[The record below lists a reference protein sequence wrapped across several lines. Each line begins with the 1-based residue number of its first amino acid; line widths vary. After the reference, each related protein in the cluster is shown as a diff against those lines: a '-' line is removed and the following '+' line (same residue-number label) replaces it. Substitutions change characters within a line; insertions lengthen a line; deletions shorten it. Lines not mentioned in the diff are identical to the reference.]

1 MSTTST
7 SAASALPH
15 LILHFDVNETILM
28 GDPAGGDTY
37 MDCIHKSLAKCAF
50 CKADG
55 PLGKNGATATT
66 PTVWHDGTPIGE
78 LPSAPPPLK
87 PEWTFDT
94 PAGVAAFYKQ
104 PALKRKHLKTFC
116 DAGSPGAIYAAE
128 RARCR
133 AALGWPHAPHPA
145 LSMEEDGGAVG
156 VLLPA
161 FYQTLDG
168 LRRSG
173 RRFSIVLRTF
183 GTDLP
188 RVAAAINAY
197 AAGEHPDYPE
207 GAPDLALPPQRMW
220 KGRYDEGSGRF
231 ALSPHDEGNGA
242 PSITDEREA
251 VAALSEHGVS
261 GVMDDY
267 KYWASH
273 DNDPACGKPLWLTLG
288 DASTYQLFFDD
299 NIQCAAAARPDAH
312 VCRSERLPALR
323 VRRSND
329 AKDSIVS
336 VRARRDDTSPAFAP
350 LSGAQICA
358 LHGAA
363 VRRVPTILPVLDTGW
378 FLAEVERCEARLA
391 ELRGSPLWAE
401 LCAASG
407 GDAETDEP
415 PAKRQAK

>member
-7 SAASALPH
+7 SAAAALPH

-299 NIQCAAAARPDAH
+299 NIHAAVKA
-312 VCRSERLPALR
+312 
-323 VRRSND
+323 
-329 AKDSIVS
+329 SIVS
-336 VRARRDDTSPAFAP
+336 VRARREAARRPAASRRSRARRFALP
-350 LSGAQICA
+350 RRRLAACRRSSLSSTPAGSSQGSRGA
-358 LHGAA
+358 G
-363 VRRVPTILPVLDTGW
+363 G
-378 FLAEVERCEARLA
+378 LA
-391 ELRGSPLWAE
+391 ELRAAPLWAE

-407 GDAETDEP
+407 GDADTSEP
-415 PAKRQAK
+415 PAKAGE

>member
-7 SAASALPH
+7 SAAAALPH

-78 LPSAPPPLK
+78 LPTAPPPLK

-173 RRFSIVLRTF
+173 
-183 GTDLP
+183 
-188 RVAAAINAY
+188 
-197 AAGEHPDYPE
+197 
-207 GAPDLALPPQRMW
+207 
-220 KGRYDEGSGRF
+220 
-231 ALSPHDEGNGA
+231 LSLKH
-242 PSITDEREA
+242 I
-251 VAALSEHGVS
+251 
-261 GVMDDY
+261 
-267 KYWASH
+267 
-273 DNDPACGKPLWLTLG
+273 
-288 DASTYQLFFDD
+288 
-299 NIQCAAAARPDAH
+299 
-312 VCRSERLPALR
+312 
-323 VRRSND
+323 
-329 AKDSIVS
+329 
-336 VRARRDDTSPAFAP
+336 
-350 LSGAQICA
+350 
-358 LHGAA
+358 
-363 VRRVPTILPVLDTGW
+363 
-378 FLAEVERCEARLA
+378 
-391 ELRGSPLWAE
+391 
-401 LCAASG
+401 
-407 GDAETDEP
+407 
-415 PAKRQAK
+415 